1 MKLKYGIASP
11 STITRMLCGIDE
23 ELALYAFM
31 EWIGEITDTKNTH
44 IAIDGKA
51 LRGATEKT
59 KSEATPLLLNA
70 VETVRELILAQL
82 PVGSKTN
89 EITGIP
95 ELLKILD
102 IRGSVVTIDAIGTQT
117 AVMEKIYEQ
126 NRHFVLQVK
135 KNQPEA
141 YEEIHAFMDK
151 MEEEGAK
158 KKKGEVLNPEMRE
171 LIEKYEEISWVE
183 KNRDRQEYR
192 TCQICKDAS
201 NLSKSQKE
209 WLHVRSIGRIKQVRI
224 PSEKDS
230 RGNDIT
236 PTMESF
242 FTKRIQKN
250 PSSFC

>member
-1 MKLKYGIASP
+1 M
-11 STITRMLCGIDE
+11 
-23 ELALYAFM
+23 
-31 EWIGEITDTKNTH
+31 
-44 IAIDGKA
+44 
-51 LRGATEKT
+51 
-59 KSEATPLLLNA
+59 NA
-70 VETVRELILAQL
+70 VETVRGLILAQL

-183 KNRDRQEYR
+183 KN
-192 TCQICKDAS
+192 
-201 NLSKSQKE
+201 LS
-209 WLHVRSIGRIKQVRI
+209 LIHI
-224 PSEKDS
+224 
-230 RGNDIT
+230 
-236 PTMESF
+236 
-242 FTKRIQKN
+242 
-250 PSSFC
+250 